1 MRSLACSRDHAAAF
15 VALHG
20 LAAPQI
26 RPGMAGI
33 DPMIMETLANR
44 KIQKKNEH
52 AKSVGEFCKCSNAI
66 VIAS

>member
-1 MRSLACSRDHAAAF
+1 
-15 VALHG
+15 
-20 LAAPQI
+20 
-26 RPGMAGI
+26 MAGI
-33 DPMIMETLANR
+33 DPMIMETLAKR